1 MNGRNDKKTIK
12 TKAEGLRFWLIRAI
26 WCLGGITLAGI
37 VLGGVLLSRISKLSS
52 WSAQNGREG
61 QQVQVYSKEQIDK
74 FITSVLIAVQNQP
87 LGQEGAP
94 ADMVFI
100 ASFNAFEQRLTIVSL
115 ASETMVEVEGYGQ
128 KSLGEAYALGGPGLL
143 VNTMNQNFGL
153 DLQSYACTDT
163 HSLAAMIDL
172 LGGIPIELT
181 SSEAS
186 YINDALGENGEGL
199 QAGPATLTGVQS
211 MVHAMDNLSG
221 QAPLG
226 SLERSLALIH
236 SAILNMRKTAT
247 KEAMLPLLSLVF
259 SNIQSNLD
267 FAALNDWGYEIL
279 KAEEIEYR
287 SLILPCEDSWK
298 AVEGKD
304 KALQADISRN
314 GALLRETLYNA
325 Q

>member
-1 MNGRNDKKTIK
+1 MNGRNEKITVKS
-12 TKAEGLRFWLIRAI
+12 KARDLRFWLIRAI
-26 WCLGGITLAGI
+26 WSLGGITLAGI
-37 VLGGVLLSRISKLSS
+37 VLGGVLLSRISKLSG
-52 WSAQNGREG
+52 WSTQNGQEV
-61 QQVQVYSKEQIDK
+61 QQVKVYSKEQIDK
-74 FITSVLIAVQNQP
+74 FIISVLIAVQNQP
-87 LGQEGAP
+87 LGQNAP
-94 ADMVFI
+94 ADMMFI
-100 ASFNAFEQRLTIVSL
+100 ASFNALEQRLTVVAL
-115 ASETMVEVEGYGQ
+115 ASKTMVDVEGYGQ

-143 VNTMNQNFGL
+143 VNTINQNFGL
-153 DLQSYACTDT
+153 DLQSYACTDA

-181 SSEAS
+181 PSEAS

-199 QAGPATLTGVQS
+199 QAGPATLTGMQS

-221 QAPLG
+221 QEPLG

-236 SAILNMRKTAT
+236 SAIFNMRKTAT
-247 KEAMLPLLSLVF
+247 REAMVPLLSLIF
-259 SNIQSNLD
+259 GNIQTNLD
-267 FAALNDWGYEIL
+267 FIALHDWGYEIL

-298 AVEGKD
+298 TVEANGEE
-304 KALQADISRN
+304 LQADIPRN